1 MSIQGGSE
9 TCQACLLM
17 KCRAVTSSKCEMRR
31 RAWRASDMRQ
41 EITCFT
47 CCFVFTPL
55 FLPSLCAR
63 DGSVGAPPACREK
76 AETRRKYGDRYG
88 PALISNP
95 FFKIFH
101 IFDLSIR
108 SNSFRLGQE
117 TWRFY
122 WNRMTSIPKI
132 LNGTL
137 FRRIPS

>member
-1 MSIQGGSE
+1 MSIPGGSE
-9 TCQACLLM
+9 TCRACLLM
-17 KCRAVTSSKCEMRR
+17 KCRAATSSKCEMRR
-31 RAWRASDMRQ
+31 RTWHASDMRQ
-41 EITCFT
+41 EITCLT

-63 DGSVGAPPACREK
+63 DGFVGAPPACREK
-76 AETRRKYGDRYG
+76 AETRKKYGDRYG